1 MKTKSKN
8 SIPRAVDPVTSLGA
22 KALIGGQSI
31 GALIPLVINT
41 PPKIA
46 TDFYDFAGNP
56 ATPEIRG
63 KQAKYAAQKTVVTDA
78 YAAARQAVSAGRDFC
93 MDAISVL
100 KPVLGNRWN
109 SQWNR
114 AGFVAPSLA
123 VERDPV
129 PMLIRLREYFNANA
143 AQEVASRGVTA
154 AQAQVRVAAIQAA
167 DLAVAQARDLRTT
180 LKTARD
186 ESLAALRSR
195 LSGLRE
201 ELGQLLS
208 DEDGRWY
215 DFGFSR
221 PVDGSIPS
229 PVTGLT
235 LTAGGA
241 GIVLVNCAPSTR
253 ATNYRVMW
261 RASSSGDPA
270 TPAGLFTG
278 PQCTL
283 TGLPSGVP
291 IIVGVSARNASGE
304 TAIVEATI
312 VVP

>member
-1 MKTKSKN
+1 VGIILCTLVVSSAFERDLADFALFRSGCAKPPGSGENKQHQNKPTKKTQTMKTKSKN

-63 KQAKYAAQKTVVTDA
+63 KQAKYTAQKTVVTDA

-167 DLAVAQARDLRTT
+167 DLAVAQARGLADNAEDR
-180 LKTARD
+180 AR
-186 ESLAALRSR
+186 
-195 LSGLRE
+195 
-201 ELGQLLS
+201 
-208 DEDGRWY
+208 
-215 DFGFSR
+215 
-221 PVDGSIPS
+221 
-229 PVTGLT
+229 
-235 LTAGGA
+235 
-241 GIVLVNCAPSTR
+241 
-253 ATNYRVMW
+253 
-261 RASSSGDPA
+261 
-270 TPAGLFTG
+270 
-278 PQCTL
+278 
-283 TGLPSGVP
+283 
-291 IIVGVSARNASGE
+291 
-304 TAIVEATI
+304 
-312 VVP
+312 

>member
-1 MKTKSKN
+1 
-8 SIPRAVDPVTSLGA
+8 
-22 KALIGGQSI
+22 
-31 GALIPLVINT
+31 
-41 PPKIA
+41 
-46 TDFYDFAGNP
+46 
-56 ATPEIRG
+56 
-63 KQAKYAAQKTVVTDA
+63 
-78 YAAARQAVSAGRDFC
+78 
-93 MDAISVL
+93 
-100 KPVLGNRWN
+100 
-109 SQWNR
+109 
-114 AGFVAPSLA
+114 
-123 VERDPV
+123 
-129 PMLIRLREYFNANA
+129 
-143 AQEVASRGVTA
+143 
-154 AQAQVRVAAIQAA
+154 
-167 DLAVAQARDLRTT
+167 LRTT

-186 ESLAALRSR
+186 ESLAALRNR

-270 TPAGLFTG
+270 TSAGLFTG